1 MSSQSELDEKQVLNA
16 ARELAEET
24 AVSFTMD
31 QLAAKAGVS
40 RATIYRQLGGKK
52 AILKR
57 LADEHGLD
65 ELDQPDAPSRILRA
79 ARALFAQQGLMT
91 PTMEQ
96 IADEANVGVAT
107 VYRHFGD
114 KTGLLRAFLQAFHPR
129 LPVTEHELT
138 GDLRHDLAQ
147 LVETMLQ
154 FILEH
159 QDMVQHSF
167 SNAREWRDELMDLRP
182 FQERSLS
189 RVAAFLQAQMASGQL
204 RASDPQQ
211 AATALTG
218 MILSFGLIMPI
229 YYKLPNPEPQATA
242 VFITDLFLNG
252 LKQP

>member
-1 MSSQSELDEKQVLNA
+1 
-16 ARELAEET
+16 
-24 AVSFTMD
+24 
-31 QLAAKAGVS
+31 
-40 RATIYRQLGGKK
+40 
-52 AILKR
+52 
-57 LADEHGLD
+57 
-65 ELDQPDAPSRILRA
+65 
-79 ARALFAQQGLMT
+79 
-91 PTMEQ
+91 
-96 IADEANVGVAT
+96 
-107 VYRHFGD
+107 
-114 KTGLLRAFLQAFHPR
+114 
-129 LPVTEHELT
+129 
-138 GDLRHDLAQ
+138 
-147 LVETMLQ
+147 MLQ